1 MNKIIIIGCPGS
13 GKSYFSKELAKKT
26 NFPLYHLDLLYWNKD
41 KTIIEKS
48 IFLEKV
54 RSIFK
59 NDNWIID
66 GNYQSSM
73 EERIIECDTIFFL
86 DYDLDVCLKGI
97 SERFGKPRSD
107 LPWIEEEYDEEFIN
121 YIKNFQVLK
130 RPEILILL
138 EKYQDKK
145 IYIFKDRIDSV
156 NFLENL

>member
-26 NFPLYHLDLLYWNKD
+26 NIPLYHLDLLYWNKD

-48 IFLEKV
+48 IFLERV

-73 EERIIECDTIFFL
+73 EERIIECDT
-86 DYDLDVCLKGI
+86 
-97 SERFGKPRSD
+97 
-107 LPWIEEEYDEEFIN
+107 
-121 YIKNFQVLK
+121 Q
-130 RPEILILL
+130 
-138 EKYQDKK
+138 
-145 IYIFKDRIDSV
+145 
-156 NFLENL
+156 

>member
-145 IYIFKDRIDSV
+145 IYIFKDRIESV

>member
-48 IFLEKV
+48 IFLERV

>member
-138 EKYQDKK
+138 EKYQNKK